1 MDPSWIDP
9 SWMDGPSELTIQ
21 DVKDRHKS
29 QGKKCIYIF
38 VFTFPNNWKPQ
49 NRTGE
54 ERKKERKKEKK
65 RNRKGKKNNNNNKTT
80 RKETPEAGCRKPD
93 GIDQSES
100 KPLAWFLKQFFFSWN
115 IHRFIPFV
123 SFQQRICRWDA
134 LRLVWR
140 FSRAW
145 LSRCWLSRYSRKDA
159 RVRSLEMLWNVPIL
173 NENLTFYFKLL
184 DHLNG
189 WDSWMTLFI

>member
-1 MDPSWIDP
+1 
-9 SWMDGPSELTIQ
+9 MDGPSELTIQ

-100 KPLAWFLKQFFFSWN
+100 KPLAWFLKQFFFLGIFTGSS
-115 IHRFIPFV
+115 HLFRFNNEFV
-123 SFQQRICRWDA
+123 VGMLCDLSEDSRGHDCRDA
-134 LRLVWR
+134 DYPTILGRTLESDPLRC
-140 FSRAW
+140 F
-145 LSRCWLSRYSRKDA
+145 
-159 RVRSLEMLWNVPIL
+159 EMYQFW
-173 NENLTFYFKLL
+173 TRT
-184 DHLNG
+184 
-189 WDSWMTLFI
+189 WLFISNFLIILTVGILEWHCSFKQFEGQPW